1 MRLHT
6 YQGGTRFEYDCVEF
20 SMTSTE
26 YLFCTR
32 PMGCVVDAENEQG
45 CFCCST
51 DNCNTRLFYYQEQE
65 RLYGPQ
71 SSSIPLPT
79 PVPSSVPTGPPTPTP
94 TPDLDPPDSV
104 RQEQPVQTGVII
116 IVVLLCVSIVVVGA
130 LIMAIIIVH
139 CIAKTSSN
147 CEVET
152 GVSASSSSEVGDP
165 NTMLMEGTSSGSG
178 MGMPILAQRSIAQE
192 ICLLQL
198 IGRGR
203 YGEVWR
209 GAYHG
214 EDVAV
219 KIFEA
224 HEETSWTKEAAVYE
238 TCLLQHRNILRFIG
252 ADNRDMHF
260 CTQRWLVFELCELGN
275 LYDYLQNHTLPENVF
290 CVMALGV
297 VSGVA
302 HLHEEVH
309 GQVYKP
315 GIAHRDLKSSNIMV
329 RSDQS
334 CCIGD
339 LGLAVRSNTMRE
351 VFNDPSKAVVGTKRY
366 LAPEILD
373 GSINAKS
380 FLSFVRADMYSLSLI
395 LWEMACR
402 VVAED
407 KAYEYQL
414 PYQEFTARD
423 PSTEDMRLVVCEQG
437 KRPYIPHTWEECS
450 TLSVVS
456 RAIQECWDAS
466 PTTRLSALRVKKT
479 LQSLPLSSKQA
490 LIQAA

>member
-1 MRLHT
+1 MSSH
-6 YQGGTRFEYDCVEF
+6 
-20 SMTSTE
+20 SH
-26 YLFCTR
+26 LFLA
-32 PMGCVVDAENEQG
+32 D
-45 CFCCST
+45 
-51 DNCNTRLFYYQEQE
+51 
-65 RLYGPQ
+65 
-71 SSSIPLPT
+71 
-79 PVPSSVPTGPPTPTP
+79 PSSYPHPQT
-94 TPDLDPPDSV
+94 
-104 RQEQPVQTGVII
+104 QHQPVEIAVII
-116 IVVLLCVSIVVVGA
+116 IAVLCVSILVLGT
-130 LIMAIIIVH
+130 LIGAIIVIH
-139 CIAKTSSN
+139 CIARANSR

-152 GVSASSSSEVGDP
+152 GVSASSSSEVGETS
-165 NTMLMEGTSSGSG
+165 TMLTEGTSSGSG
-178 MGMPILAQRSIAQE
+178 VGMPILAQRSIAQE
-192 ICLLQL
+192 ITLKQL

-224 HEETSWTKEAAVYE
+224 HEETSWTKEAAIYE

-260 CTQRWLVFELCELGN
+260 CTQRWLVFELCEIGN
-275 LYDYLQNHTLPENVF
+275 LFDFLQSQTLSENVF
-290 CVMALGV
+290 CMMALGV

-329 RSDQS
+329 RGDRS

-339 LGLAVRSNTMRE
+339 LGLAVRSNVMHE
-351 VFNDPSKAVVGTKRY
+351 VLNDPSKAIVGTKRY

-373 GSINAKS
+373 GSINTKS

-402 VVAED
+402 VVAEGRF
-407 KAYEYQL
+407 E
-414 PYQEFTARD
+414 
-423 PSTEDMRLVVCEQG
+423 
-437 KRPYIPHTWEECS
+437 
-450 TLSVVS
+450 
-456 RAIQECWDAS
+456 
-466 PTTRLSALRVKKT
+466 
-479 LQSLPLSSKQA
+479 
-490 LIQAA
+490 